1 MVALRLPVPLNKEP
15 RVQMPGGGRSLAP
28 PVPADA
34 VCCLSARRRRRPT
47 LNNLEFVMCDEEE
60 LWSPSGRRGRR
71 ATEPPQEVERSIWT
85 RTAVPVSSPGS
96 GDANADDANTEEMQ
110 TKRGNA

>member
-28 PVPADA
+28 PVLADA

-47 LNNLEFVMCDEEE
+47 LNDLEVVMCDEEE
-60 LWSPSGRRGRR
+60 LWSPSMHRGWR
-71 ATEPPQEVERSIWT
+71 AAGGWGGGGHESRSGGMGCFLNHH
-85 RTAVPVSSPGS
+85 R
-96 GDANADDANTEEMQ
+96 
-110 TKRGNA
+110 K